1 MILTLE
7 ETIKQGIQLVGTEP
21 LPNFI
26 FSSRTDL
33 RSHNNILIFFDLEN
47 LLNQNLSI
55 LEYSKE
61 KIKHLTFIFIVL
73 PSDHKGVDWKERK
86 SYSRNDK
93 ILRME
98 IKFPDY
104 ERFCK
109 AEKPEVLQ
117 IMAEQTLR
125 GIEVFLSKE
134 KDFDYPKFYVDV
146 KELFRM
152 KGWIVE

>member
-1 MILTLE
+1 MIISLE
-7 ETIKQGIQLVGTEP
+7 EAIKQGHKIAGMGQRPDFV
-21 LPNFI
+21 
-26 FSSRTDL
+26 FSSRT
-33 RSHNNILIFFDLEN
+33 NNDSYKNVLVSNELEEVLSN
-47 LLNQNLSI
+47 YLSI
-55 LEYSKE
+55 ENYSKE